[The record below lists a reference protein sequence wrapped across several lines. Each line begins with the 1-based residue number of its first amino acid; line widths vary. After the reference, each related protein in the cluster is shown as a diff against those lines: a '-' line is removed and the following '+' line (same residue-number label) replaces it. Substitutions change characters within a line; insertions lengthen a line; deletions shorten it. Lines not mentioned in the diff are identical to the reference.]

1 MQILLIMTTILM
13 HGAEVVRGRSDE
25 QDVLPTLHLAPG
37 PLCNR
42 AYFVKRRS

>member
-13 HGAEVVRGRSDE
+13 HGAEVVRSDE